1 MENPPQNRA
10 FPKRY
15 SEDSLEAVV
24 VELVVTGEGDQ
35 TAPGRTKSK
44 EDLHRCCHPGLLHT
58 HTCNAVIHYC
68 LRQGL
73 EPFRTNDTTI
83 HQCSRWHREAESSAL
98 LPLLTCHTHT
108 YNNTSLSTS
117 RLIGVKETCTACQ
130 DNNSNDSGGTHASQT
145 HTQQTVH
152 NCLRKDS

>member
-58 HTCNAVIHYC
+58 HTCNAVMHYC

-73 EPFRTNDTTI
+73 EPFRTNYTTI
-83 HQCSRWHREAESSAL
+83 HQCSRWHREAEKSSAL
-98 LPLLTCHTHT
+98 LPPLTCQHTHT
-108 YNNTSLSTS
+108 HTITHHCPQLT
-117 RLIGVKETCTACQ
+117 GVKETCTTCQ
-130 DNNSNDSGGTHASQT
+130 DNNSNNGGGAHASVTNT
-145 HTQQTVH
+145 HTT
-152 NCLRKDS
+152 NST

>member
-1 MENPPQNRA
+1 MENPPKSRA

-58 HTCNAVIHYC
+58 HTCNVIMHYC
-68 LRQGL
+68 LRQGS
-73 EPFRTNDTTI
+73 EPFRSNYTTI
-83 HQCSRWHREAESSAL
+83 HQCSRWHREAERSSAL
-98 LPLLTCHTHT
+98 LPLLTPVTHTHKH
-108 YNNTSLSTS
+108 
-117 RLIGVKETCTACQ
+117 I
-130 DNNSNDSGGTHASQT
+130 
-145 HTQQTVH
+145 TVH
-152 NCLRKDS
+152 VTAHWGKGDLYHLPRQ